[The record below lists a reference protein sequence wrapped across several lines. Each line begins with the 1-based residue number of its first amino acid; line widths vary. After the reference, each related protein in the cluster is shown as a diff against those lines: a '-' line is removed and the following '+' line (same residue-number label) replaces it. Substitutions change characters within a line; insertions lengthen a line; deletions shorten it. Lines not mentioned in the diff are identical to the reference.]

1 VSPLPQSG
9 GRTYEFQP
17 SFILG
22 FHGCDASTGNRVLAG
37 DGMHLQP
44 SRKDYDWLG
53 HGIYFW
59 EGNPARAMAWA
70 QERQKQGKIK
80 APFVVGAIIDLR
92 HCLDLFD
99 LQNMRE
105 VEMAYSGLKRAL
117 RQTGQPLP
125 KNKGETPDKAARYLD
140 CKVMNF
146 LHQSR
151 DEDTGDPSLKF
162 DSVRGAFLEGRRVY
176 PGAGF
181 RRETHIQISVRNT
194 DCIKG
199 YFRPIV

>member
-1 VSPLPQSG
+1 MNAAPQS
-9 GRTYEFQP
+9 RTYEFQP

-22 FHGCDASTGNRVLAG
+22 FHGCDQSTTELVLKDGGNKP
-37 DGMHLQP
+37 HLLW
-44 SRKDYDWLG
+44 SRQAYDWLG

-59 EGNPARAMAWA
+59 EGNPARAKAWA
-70 QERQKQGKIK
+70 QERHRQGKIK
-80 APFVVGAIIDLR
+80 SPSVVGAIIDLR

-105 VEMAYSGLKRAL
+105 VEAAYKGLKRSL
-117 RQTGQPLP
+117 RQIGFPLP
-125 KNKGETPDKAARYLD
+125 KNKGNTPDKAARYLD
-140 CKVMNF
+140 CLVMNF

-151 DEDTGDPSLKF
+151 DDDHANPGLKF
-162 DSVRGAFLEGRRVY
+162 DSVRGAFLEGKRVY

-181 RRETHIQISVRNT
+181 RRETHIQICVRNP

-199 YFRPIV
+199 YFRPIA

>member
-1 VSPLPQSG
+1 MPQ

-22 FHGCDASTGNRVLAG
+22 FHGCDEATGRRVLNG
-37 DGMHLQP
+37 DGHLEP

-59 EGNPARAMAWA
+59 EGNHARARTWA
-70 QERQKQGKIK
+70 QERQTQGKIK
-80 APFVVGAIIDLR
+80 TPFVVGAIIDLR

-99 LQNMRE
+99 LQSMRE
-105 VEMAYSGLKRAL
+105 VEAAHAGLKRAL
-117 RQTGQPLP
+117 RQAGQPLP
-125 KNKGETPDKAARYLD
+125 RNKGGTPDKAARYLD

-151 DEDTGDPSLKF
+151 DEDRGDPLLKF
-162 DSVRGAFLEGRRVY
+162 DSVRGAFLEGKPIY

-181 RRETHIQISVRNT
+181 RRETHIQICVRST

-199 YFRPIV
+199 YFRPLA

>member
-1 VSPLPQSG
+1 MSLVL

-22 FHGCDASTGNRVLAG
+22 FHGCDEATGRCVL
-37 DGMHLQP
+37 DGNEHLQP

-59 EGNPARAMAWA
+59 EGNYARAMAWA
-70 QERQKQGKIK
+70 QDRQKQGKIK
-80 APFVVGAIIDLR
+80 VPFVLGAIIDLR

-99 LQNMRE
+99 LQSMRE
-105 VEMAYSGLKRAL
+105 VEAAHAGLKRAL
-117 RQTGQPLP
+117 RLAGESLP
-125 KNKGETPDKAARYLD
+125 KNRGRTPDKTARYLD

-151 DEDTGDPSLKF
+151 DEDRDDPRLKF
-162 DSVRGAFLEGRRVY
+162 DSVRGAFLEGKPIY

-181 RRETHIQISVRNT
+181 RRETHIQICVRNT

-199 YFRPIV
+199 YFRPLD